1 VTGEVKAAFVLM
13 MAGTLSALLLAVFVV
28 FSQES
33 PEAAVLSGKKEKLK
47 ESLEMVKYE
56 SVSIYYAEEDRPILE
71 LTKETLRDA
80 AGMNRELFASPLQ
93 DSVDLIFFS
102 NRDDMESFSK
112 LKDITGFYS
121 NDMRMIGLLPE
132 ERRHLN
138 NGEGF
143 AVFLYKR
150 VLVHEYTHYAFHVKL
165 RELNAD
171 PAAYPLWFHEG
182 VAEWASAHDTIE
194 IRTLPSVV
202 PLSKLKTD
210 RQWQKARTG
219 YETDIYLQS
228 YYLIEE
234 LAEKKGRGVIL
245 DIIEETAERG
255 SFEDGFKA
263 AVGQSLTGFEKEFK
277 RKYEA
282 KKTAWKVSSFRAV
295 FIINE

>member
-1 VTGEVKAAFVLM
+1 
-13 MAGTLSALLLAVFVV
+13 
-28 FSQES
+28 
-33 PEAAVLSGKKEKLK
+33 
-47 ESLEMVKYE
+47 MVKYE
-56 SVSIYYAEEDRPILE
+56 SVSIYYAEKDRPILE

-80 AGMNRELFASPLQ
+80 ADMNRELFVSPLQ

-132 ERRHLN
+132 ERKHLN

-171 PAAYPLWFHEG
+171 PGTYPLWFHEG
-182 VAEWASAHDTIE
+182 VAEWASAHDAIE

-255 SFEDGFKA
+255 SFADGFKA

-282 KKTAWKVSSFRAV
+282 KKTALKFHLQCR
-295 FIINE
+295 FHDQ